1 MPYINCVNMSTQS
14 ELLEI
19 LPILVSD
26 LYEGKLDTLDKF
38 SVKWTHVNVIYH
50 EPDTELENY
59 MIKDFT
65 VAVPLVFTSI
75 AIASTSSFEILLSA

>member
-1 MPYINCVNMSTQS
+1 MSTQS

-50 EPDTELENY
+50 EPDTELENQ
-59 MIKDFT
+59 
-65 VAVPLVFTSI
+65 VAM
-75 AIASTSSFEILLSA
+75 FERLLG